1 MTGGGLMNTYVK
13 GTLTACAA
21 SLLTIAVTTFFTSYS
36 HVGANSDFIED
47 QAKPLH
53 KSLTKNQ
60 LEMRSD
66 VASINES
73 MALIQKDICLILE
86 YQRGVKIPQC

>member
-1 MTGGGLMNTYVK
+1 MDTYLK

-36 HVGANSDFIED
+36 HVGANSDYIKN
-47 QAKPLH
+47 QAKPLLA
-53 KSLTKNQ
+53 SLTQNQ
-60 LEMRSD
+60 LET
-66 VASINES
+66 NENILL
-73 MALIQKDICLILE
+73 MKKDICLILE